1 MRAFSLRNLLVAC
14 IGCSILFLAGCAG
27 MEYVPGGHYFY
38 YHEELPAAK
47 RAIEAARQAGKDKQC
62 PAEFQAAEKLM
73 KDAYATYYACHTQEA
88 IAMAKEA
95 IAKAN
100 ALCPTVEAPKPAPP
114 PAAAPPTIS
123 FSAASASIESG
134 TCTNL
139 TWYTTNATSISI
151 DEGVGSV
158 DASGSKQV
166 CPTSTTRYT
175 LTATGEGGSR
185 TDSTT
190 VAVTA
195 PAAPIDRLTIHVN
208 FDSDKAT
215 IRKADVADLEKAAA
229 FVRKYPGCKIEVDGY
244 TDSTNTEEHNQ
255 ALSERRAESVKK
267 WLLDNGATAADK
279 ITSKGYGEA
288 NPIADNGT
296 PQGRFQ
302 NRRTEILIV
311 SR

>member
-1 MRAFSLRNLLVAC
+1 MRAFSLRNLLVVGIAC
-14 IGCSILFLAGCAG
+14 AVVFLVGCAG

-38 YHEELPAAK
+38 YHQELPAAK

-100 ALCPTVEAPKPAPP
+100 ALCPVVEAPKPAPA
-114 PAAAPPTIS
+114 PAAAAPTIS
-123 FSAASASIESG
+123 FSAAPASVVSG
-134 TCTNL
+134 SCANL
-139 TWYTTNATSISI
+139 TWYTTNATSVSI
-151 DEGVGSV
+151 DEGVGGV

-190 VAVTA
+190 VTVTA
-195 PAAPIDRLTIHVN
+195 PAEPIDRFTIHVN
-208 FDSDKAT
+208 FDTDKST
-215 IRKADVADLEKAAA
+215 IRKADLDELNKAAD

-244 TDSTNTEEHNQ
+244 TDSTGTEQYNMG
-255 ALSERRAESVKK
+255 LSDRRAESVKK

-279 ITSKGYGEA
+279 ITSRGFGEA

-296 PQGRFQ
+296 AKGRFQ
-302 NRRTEILIV
+302 NRRVEILII